1 MLPKK
6 INNVIQYLL
15 TKLYTYLSNGYTVL
29 RHQQQVRVYLQNKLF
44 TYLLRDSLLT
54 QDAHVNSTKSLI
66 YVR

>member
-1 MLPKK
+1 MLPNK
-6 INNVIQYLL
+6 INNSIQYLL
-15 TKLYTYLSNGYTVL
+15 TKLHTYLSNGYIVL
-29 RHQQQVRVYLQNKLF
+29 DHQQQVRVYLQNKLC